1 MLLIDNIDEYLY
13 CRINERIGEE
23 KLMDKYEEYSKVMK
37 AIADSNR
44 LKIMDILSCGE
55 LCACAL
61 LENFEFTQPTLS
73 HHMKILMESGLVSS
87 RKEGNWT
94 YYGLNLERVNQMMYF
109 LMGIV
114 TSTSDCICEECK
126 QNE

>member
-1 MLLIDNIDEYLY
+1 
-13 CRINERIGEE
+13 
-23 KLMDKYEEYSKVMK
+23 MDKYEEYSKVMK

-114 TSTSDCICEECK
+114 TSTSDCICDECK